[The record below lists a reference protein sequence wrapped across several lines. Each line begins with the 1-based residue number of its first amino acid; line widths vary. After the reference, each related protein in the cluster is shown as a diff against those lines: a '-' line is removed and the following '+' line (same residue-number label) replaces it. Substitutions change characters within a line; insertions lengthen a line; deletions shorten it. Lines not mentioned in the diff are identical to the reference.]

1 MLIIS
6 IRSASAPPHYRK
18 IPISFL
24 VCESCVCPTV
34 RKPTPVKTLTSKRI
48 IKSLFLA
55 TIHTQEPVSFL
66 WEQGDVSPKE
76 VLSLLEV

>member
-1 MLIIS
+1 
-6 IRSASAPPHYRK
+6 
-18 IPISFL
+18 
-24 VCESCVCPTV
+24 
-34 RKPTPVKTLTSKRI
+34 VKTLTSKRI

-55 TIHTQEPVSFL
+55 TIQTQEPVSFL